1 MWWGSEPAHLKGLLD
16 RVLLPGLTFA
26 YHDDDNWWDK
36 LMEGRS
42 ADVIA
47 TMDTPTAVLAVDVWQ
62 CADQE
67 VETSGSGFLWIQASA
82 FSRPQTRKA
91 WRSGQAFAEMAQT
104 N

>member
-36 LMEGRS
+36 LMEGRYRNYGH
-42 ADVIA
+42 
-47 TMDTPTAVLAVDVWQ
+47 PTAVLAVDVWQ

-82 FSRPQTRKA
+82 FSRPRTRKA